1 MVTRLAHV
9 CIEST
14 DLVASEAFY
23 ALLGA
28 RRQFEFRNFQDELIG
43 MYCCFG
49 EDTFIEIVK
58 IREPRPEGGTIVHF
72 ALEVE
77 DVAAISRILVAGGVI
92 VSEREL
98 GVDHTWMVT
107 CHDPDGVSP
116 RTRVPGGSK
125 SGTPRRPECR
135 TRSMTARR
143 GNSRPKRR
151 VCLGS

>member
-1 MVTRLAHV
+1 MVVRLAHV

-14 DLVASEAFY
+14 DLEASEAFY

-43 MYCCFG
+43 MYLYFG

-58 IREPRPEGGTIVHF
+58 IKEPKPEEGTIVHF

-77 DVAAISRILVAGGVI
+77 DVDAASRALVIGGVA
-92 VSEREL
+92 VTDRKL

-107 CHDPDGVSP
+107 CHDPDGVFIELHQYTEQSLQK
-116 RTRVPGGSK
+116 TGGMCRIDY
-125 SGTPRRPECR
+125 TP
-135 TRSMTARR
+135 
-143 GNSRPKRR
+143 
-151 VCLGS
+151 